1 MSIFIDSFLGK
12 RLYEIS
18 CVAFPSV
25 PSLLFEMARIPPPKD
40 EWGIMLPQYKIWWT
54 MGKPIR
60 KLQIKNG

>member
-40 EWGIMLPQYKIWWT
+40 EWGIRLLYQLVIIYH
-54 MGKPIR
+54 
-60 KLQIKNG
+60 